1 MEVMEE
7 ERRESEF
14 LRRWPSLAGIGG
26 GGVEGGVL
34 FNLRQSSAS
43 YPGFTTDGEE
53 GRGGRRQALLFIQVL
68 QLIL

>member
-53 GRGGRRQALLFIQVL
+53 GRGGRGL
-68 QLIL
+68 